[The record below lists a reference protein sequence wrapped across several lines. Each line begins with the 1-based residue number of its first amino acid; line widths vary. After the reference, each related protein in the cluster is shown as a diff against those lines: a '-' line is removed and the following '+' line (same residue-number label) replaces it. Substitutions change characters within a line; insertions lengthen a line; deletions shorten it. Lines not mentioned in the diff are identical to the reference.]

1 MTSCNRSAKLI
12 SRYIDND
19 LEPGVHRSVEAHMAS
34 CADCKKVFNS
44 YSALKRLVIE
54 NHAEMVSIV
63 QKSALMRAPD
73 KKQVSFPVWNTGFK
87 LAAMLTLTCSLGAAF
102 FIHTSSSK
110 RTASL
115 PSIIENDGRAVMN
128 TPLGA
133 LVYYEEI
140 TGQTVQA
147 QFGGIKETLP
157 SLYNE
162 SNISLRTISSYESP
176 LFCDNSLVDQK
187 YKAIT
192 TMSVF

>member
-19 LEPGVHRSVEAHMAS
+19 LEPAVHRSVEAHMAS

-44 YSALKRLVIE
+44 YSVLKQLVIE
-54 NHAEMVSIV
+54 SHTEMVSTI
-63 QKSALMRAPD
+63 QESALMRAPD
-73 KKQVSFPVWNTGFK
+73 KKQLSFPVWNTGFK
-87 LAAMLTLTCSLGAAF
+87 LAAMLILTCSVAAAF
-102 FIHTSSSK
+102 FIHTSSK
-110 RTASL
+110 QTASL
-115 PSIIENDGRAVMN
+115 PSVIERDGRVVMN

-140 TGQTVQA
+140 TGQSVQA
-147 QFGGIKETLP
+147 QFGGIKETSP
-157 SLYNE
+157 SLYQE
-162 SNISLRTISSYESP
+162 SNISWRTISSYESP

-187 YKAIT
+187 YKSIT